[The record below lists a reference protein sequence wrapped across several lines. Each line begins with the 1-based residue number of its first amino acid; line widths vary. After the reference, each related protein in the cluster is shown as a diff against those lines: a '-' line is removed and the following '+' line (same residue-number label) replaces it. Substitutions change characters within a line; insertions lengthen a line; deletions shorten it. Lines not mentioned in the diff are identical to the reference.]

1 MSPFLPSAD
10 IPVHASDVCF
20 RRGFE
25 NVEIFETDE
34 KAPKHHPGAA
44 RSARGMVPASLR
56 PFGGGEGAC
65 RQHAPG
71 DGLVAN

>member
-1 MSPFLPSAD
+1 
-10 IPVHASDVCF
+10 
-20 RRGFE
+20 
-25 NVEIFETDE
+25 
-34 KAPKHHPGAA
+34 
-44 RSARGMVPASLR
+44 MVPASLR